1 MGYTKEQVKEFSRLV
16 REHGRLPAYRL
27 LVDAGVKISLPT
39 LAKYTAHVSVE
50 HGRPLKYSGEQV
62 SLIKD
67 VVKEHGYVK
76 GIEVLR
82 ESHGLRVSPNT
93 IAKYLKTGKGGPPV
107 RLRRGRPKAA

>member
-16 REHGRLPAYRL
+16 REHGRSPAHRL
-27 LVDAGVKISLPT
+27 LLESGVKISLPT
-39 LAKYTAHVSVE
+39 LAKYTAHVVVD

-67 VVKEHGYVK
+67 VVKEHGYIK
-76 GIEVLR
+76 GIEILR
-82 ESHGLRVSPNT
+82 DNHGLRVSPST